1 MQKRLNFTLLLV
13 LALVIS
19 IAPVAMQV
27 LGMQCLSS
35 GKTEWKIN
43 DTFSCCKPNP
53 SPISSVQA
61 KCCAFFKVNIQ
72 LDKFNPSSLVKL
84 FLGLMVMDL
93 PSSPT
98 LPKLP
103 VLFFKWKSGLDP
115 PPVAPKILTLL
126 MRYNL

>member
-1 MQKRLNFTLLLV
+1 MQKRLNFTLLLT

-27 LGMQCLSS
+27 LGMQCLAS

-53 SPISSVQA
+53 SPKSSVQA
-61 KCCAFFKVNIQ
+61 KCCTFFKVNIL
-72 LDKFNPSSLVKL
+72 LDKFNANKL
-84 FLGLMVMDL
+84 FKFNLCLLVLDL
-93 PSSPT
+93 PPSVT
-98 LPKLP
+98 LPDLHT
-103 VLFFKWKSGLDP
+103 FFVKWYSGLDP
-115 PPVAPKILTLL
+115 PPQFANVLSLL